1 MKNFILLA
9 LMLTSVTVIS
19 QNAPIDFETDGYGAN
34 WTWAV
39 FENDDNP
46 PLEIIANPDM
56 TGANTSATVAKF
68 TARQTGQPWAGC
80 ESMHGADIGTYSINT
95 TNSTIKIMVWKTV
108 ISDVGIKL
116 VKPDGWSLGEIKVA
130 NTMVNEWEELTFD
143 FSSQMEEGY
152 DQIVVFPDFDLN
164 GRTQDNIIY
173 FDNITFHEMGSG
185 TPSPEEAAP
194 IPTQNQ
200 ANVIS
205 MYSDAYTNVAVDTW
219 RTPWSEAI
227 LEDIMIDG
235 NPTKKYSAV
244 NFAGIETVGPNL
256 MDVTE
261 MTHFHLDIWTPDAN
275 DFKVKLVD
283 FGADQAF
290 GGGDDTEHEII
301 FVAPAT
307 ESWIS
312 YNIPLADFTNLLNRN
327 HIAQLILSKPPLGTF
342 YLDNVYYYNDLV
354 GLAHAPSNELS
365 VYPNPTNSVW
375 YLNSEE
381 IIHEIQIY
389 DLSGR
394 LIITEHPHQ
403 SGIIQI
409 DAFDLESGMYL
420 LRINGNQIKDFKI
433 IKD

>member
-19 QNAPIDFETDGYGAN
+19 QNALSISKTDGYGAN

-227 LEDIMIDG
+227 LEDIIIDG

-301 FVAPAT
+301 FVAPG
-307 ESWIS
+307 
-312 YNIPLADFTNLLNRN
+312 NRKLDFL
-327 HIAQLILSKPPLGTF
+327 
-342 YLDNVYYYNDLV
+342 
-354 GLAHAPSNELS
+354 
-365 VYPNPTNSVW
+365 
-375 YLNSEE
+375 
-381 IIHEIQIY
+381 
-389 DLSGR
+389 
-394 LIITEHPHQ
+394 
-403 SGIIQI
+403 
-409 DAFDLESGMYL
+409 
-420 LRINGNQIKDFKI
+420 
-433 IKD
+433 

>member
-365 VYPNPTNSVW
+365 VYPNPTNNVW

>member
-1 MKNFILLA
+1 MIPSMKLYL
-9 LMLTSVTVIS
+9 
-19 QNAPIDFETDGYGAN
+19 
-34 WTWAV
+34 W
-39 FENDDNP
+39 
-46 PLEIIANPDM
+46 
-56 TGANTSATVAKF
+56 
-68 TARQTGQPWAGC
+68 
-80 ESMHGADIGTYSINT
+80 H
-95 TNSTIKIMVWKTV
+95 
-108 ISDVGIKL
+108 
-116 VKPDGWSLGEIKVA
+116 
-130 NTMVNEWEELTFD
+130 
-143 FSSQMEEGY
+143 
-152 DQIVVFPDFDLN
+152 
-164 GRTQDNIIY
+164 
-173 FDNITFHEMGSG
+173 
-185 TPSPEEAAP
+185 
-194 IPTQNQ
+194 
-200 ANVIS
+200 
-205 MYSDAYTNVAVDTW
+205 
-219 RTPWSEAI
+219 
-227 LEDIMIDG
+227 
-235 NPTKKYSAV
+235 
-244 NFAGIETVGPNL
+244 
-256 MDVTE
+256 
-261 MTHFHLDIWTPDAN
+261 
-275 DFKVKLVD
+275 
-283 FGADQAF
+283 
-290 GGGDDTEHEII
+290 
-301 FVAPAT
+301 PAT

>member
-227 LEDIMIDG
+227 LEDIIIDG

>member
-227 LEDIMIDG
+227 LEDIIIDG

-365 VYPNPTNSVW
+365 VYPNPTNNVW